1 MSYLYSFTVDSQGPL
16 RADFMRK
23 ADTCAA
29 ALCEARRLSAAA
41 MFGALYAELAS
52 RISELLE
59 ELDETLV
66 LLDLTS
72 DRAAFERMAALHQ
85 GYEDLE
91 YRRDHIGV

>member
-1 MSYLYSFTVDSQGPL
+1 
-16 RADFMRK
+16 
-23 ADTCAA
+23 
-29 ALCEARRLSAAA
+29 